1 MAFDWKEYVELS
13 RFLQQQAG
21 IGIDQEALHRSAIS
35 RAYYGA
41 FCYARNYARD
51 WLGFH
56 PRYEAED
63 HGRLRAHLKKS
74 KRWRVSEKLER
85 LRDWR
90 NESDYQDELDFDA
103 QSAVSSAL
111 NDASYIFSSLTPPA
125 AASPP

>member
-13 RFLQQQAG
+13 RFLQQQVG
-21 IGIDQEALHRSAIS
+21 NGGNQEARFRSALS

-41 FCYARNYARD
+41 FCFARNYARD
-51 WLGFH
+51 WLGFQ
-56 PRYEAED
+56 PRYEGED

-90 NESDYQDELDFDA
+90 NESDYRDELTFDS
-103 QSAVSSAL
+103 QSALGFAL
-111 NDASYIFSSLTPPA
+111 NEASYIFSSLTTPGRAGTP
-125 AASPP
+125 